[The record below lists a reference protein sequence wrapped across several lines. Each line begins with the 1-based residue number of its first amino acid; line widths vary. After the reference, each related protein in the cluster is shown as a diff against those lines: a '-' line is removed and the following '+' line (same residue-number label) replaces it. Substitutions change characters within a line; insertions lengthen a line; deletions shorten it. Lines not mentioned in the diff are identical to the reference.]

1 MSEATTVQVESL
13 DEFSRDPKGTQARW
27 VAEVKL
33 AQKEFAKYHERC
45 AKIER
50 RYRAE
55 SEVEGHELGRGRLQL
70 IWSTVQTQI
79 PAVYQFPPEV
89 EVSRRFKT
97 KDRVARAA
105 ALMLER
111 YLSVDADR
119 DQIGDETLLVL
130 LDRLLCDMG
139 QMWIDYEPV
148 IGKMRQP
155 VAVTQQAGGWQTAGG
170 QPYSGPPPQAQQV
183 AAPFGAPPGPDGQP
197 RMSSPIM
204 GEQEFDAVVDCRAPA
219 VHLNLEDFLHSPARK
234 WREVRWVGRRRFY
247 TRDEC
252 AEKFK
257 DGMKSMGWK
266 PADIPLTQ
274 KAKLSE
280 DDEQKTGDLF
290 KRAEVGE
297 LWDDE
302 NIYFVVVAMSVPLEI
317 RRRPVRLQ
325 STRWPCPRPYYGT
338 MTNRSLVPVPSFV
351 QWQELAD
358 EVDDLTGRIEAL
370 TRAIKIIGARPA
382 EMEELDKL
390 FDDTVDNEFIPV
402 ANWAQFR
409 DLGGLEAMLATA
421 PMERMMAVLA
431 QLQEQRRERID
442 YIYQINGIG
451 DILRG
456 QGDPRATATQEKIKA
471 DYGSLRLKQ
480 MQQDLGAFIARVLEI
495 KAEIICEKAPPEV
508 LADVSAIGEVEPD
521 RNVVQAAIQMLKNQ
535 RVRDLRIDVD
545 EESMVAL
552 KDEDDKRSALEFVG
566 QMQPMIAATA
576 QAMNESPALLDVSA
590 EAMLFAARRFR
601 AGRDFEGALE
611 SFAEAVRQQ
620 AEAARKEAQSKPPQP
635 PLPLMVEQVKAQ
647 NAARQE
653 DLEHQHKLEQIGTQA
668 QVERDKE
675 RSQALSEAAIEQ
687 ARVESKERI
696 AQMESSLDARLA
708 QIELAADMRLEKY
721 KADLKA
727 QNERDMAVMRE
738 SQVVKAM
745 RAKKTMREK
754 ADGSFEVEVENDGH
768 MQ

>member
-13 DEFSRDPKGTQARW
+13 DEFARDPKGTQARW

-33 AQKEFAKYHERC
+33 AQKEFERYHERC

-55 SEVEGHELGRGRLQL
+55 SEIEGQELGRGRLQL

-97 KDRVARAA
+97 KDRISRTA

-119 DQIGDETLLVL
+119 DHIGDETLLVL

-139 QMWIDYEPV
+139 QMWVDYEPV
-148 IGKMRQP
+148 IGKVMQP
-155 VAVTQQAGGWQTAGG
+155 VAVMQGPRGEWVTAGG
-170 QPYSGPPPQAQQV
+170 QPYSGRPPQA
-183 AAPFGAPPGPDGQP
+183 APSADGQTPGP
-197 RMSSPIM
+197 MM
-204 GEQEFDAVVDCRAPA
+204 GEQAFDAVVDCRAPA
-219 VHLNLEDFLHSPARK
+219 VHINLEDFLHSPARK

-290 KRAEVGE
+290 KRAEVWE

-302 NIYFVVVAMSVPLEI
+302 NVYFVVVAMSVPLEI
-317 RRRPVRLQ
+317 RKRPVRLQ

-390 FDDTVDNEFIPV
+390 FNDTVDNEFIAV

-508 LADVSAIGEVEPD
+508 LADVSAIGEVEQD

-552 KDEDDKRSALEFVG
+552 KDEDDRRSALEFVG

-611 SFAEAVRQQ
+611 SFADATRQQ
-620 AEAARKEAQSKPPQP
+620 AEAARKAAQSKPPQP

-696 AQMESSLDARLA
+696 AQMEASLDARLA
-708 QIELAADMRLEKY
+708 QIELAADMKLEKY

-727 QNERDMAVMRE
+727 QNDMQMGALQTMSKTLGARRRRMRE
-738 SQVVKAM
+738 ND
-745 RAKKTMREK
+745 
-754 ADGSFEVEVENDGH
+754 DGTFDIEVLDDEAS
-768 MQ
+768 

>member
-1 MSEATTVQVESL
+1 MSEVTQGQVESL

-33 AQKEFAKYHERC
+33 AQKEFEKYHERC

-55 SEVEGHELGRGRLQL
+55 SEVEGQELGRGRLQL
-70 IWSTVQTQI
+70 IWATVQTQI

-97 KDRVARAA
+97 KNRVARTA

-111 YLSVDADR
+111 YLSVDSDR

-148 IGKMRQP
+148 IGKVRQP
-155 VAVTQQAGGWQTAGG
+155 VAVTQVASGWQTAGG

-183 AAPFGAPPGPDGQP
+183 AEPAPPGVDGQP
-197 RMSSPIM
+197 PMSFPMM

-252 AEKFK
+252 AQKFK
-257 DGMKSMGWK
+257 AGMGSMGWK
-266 PADIPLTQ
+266 PTDIPLTQ

-290 KRAEVGE
+290 KRAEVWE

-317 RRRPVRLQ
+317 RKRPVKLQ

-358 EVDDLTGRIEAL
+358 EVDDLTGRIEVL
-370 TRAIKIIGARPA
+370 TRAIKIIGARPS

-390 FDDTVDNEFIPV
+390 FDDTVDNEFIAV

-409 DLGGLEAMLATA
+409 DLGGLDAMLATA

-451 DILRG
+451 DVLRG
-456 QGDPRATATQEKIKA
+456 QGDPRATATQDKIKA
-471 DYGSLRLKQ
+471 NYGSLRLKQ
-480 MQQDLGAFIARVLEI
+480 MQQDLGAFIGRVLEI

-508 LADVSAIGEVEPD
+508 LVDVSAIGEIEQD
-521 RNVVQAAIQMLKNQ
+521 RRVVQAAIQMLKDQ

-611 SFAEAVRQQ
+611 SFADATRQQ

-635 PLPLMVEQVKAQ
+635 PLPLLVEQVKAQ
-647 NAARQE
+647 NAAQQE
-653 DLEHQHKLEQIGTQA
+653 ALEHQHKLEQIGTQA

-696 AQMESSLDARLA
+696 AQMEASLDARLA

-727 QNERDMAVMRE
+727 QNDMQMGALQTMSKTLGARRKRMRE
-738 SQVVKAM
+738 ND
-745 RAKKTMREK
+745 
-754 ADGSFEVEVENDGH
+754 DGTFDIEVLDDAV
-768 MQ
+768 